1 MDIDKLK
8 TFLQVAQYG
17 SFKQA
22 AVKQYR
28 SQRAIS
34 KQITQ
39 IETELG
45 VTLFWRHANRITLTP
60 QGRFFQ
66 SSAQDMVNNYTQ
78 TLADLQAFNQQA
90 RRTLQVGYFSAFEER
105 LLRQALFQMKK
116 RDPNLYLTL
125 REESNEHL
133 VESVRNGSLDAA
145 LSINYGQAPTL
156 SSPELATQPIF
167 SGEMVMGVSTL
178 NPLSQQKFLTP
189 ADLAGKPVLYYSPES
204 STFLLE
210 SFQARM
216 PFMVDNQQIKRVT
229 SVEQLQM
236 AVALDQAMAF
246 YPAGLLDQSLMTV
259 DSHIVLLPVHQAP
272 RQDYEIVVIY
282 RRGNPNPTLADLFA
296 QFKQLHPNNQL

>member
-90 RRTLQVGYFSAFEER
+90 RRTLRGGYFSAFEER

-272 RQDYEIVVIY
+272 RQDYQIVVIY
-282 RRGNPNPTLADLFA
+282 RQGNPNSTLADLFA
-296 QFKQLHPNNQL
+296 QFKQLHPNSQL